1 MNKNKTFNKQ
11 IKPFN
16 FMLIGSEKNGIIPC
30 LSYNKDITG
39 IQYKPFIDYKS
50 DTALD
55 KLPLPSQAYW
65 YSLED
70 VLTKY
75 VIHNDN
81 KFDYNNEGIAHRKH
95 IINDRIR
102 YIGKESN
109 NLEDNLTGI
118 DDPDYLEYEN
128 IEDFK
133 QWILSLKPKDV
144 RDKGIFKMAL
154 WKIKNKIKLGKGL
167 NPKTKIVKIL
177 IKQYNEG
184 KQSNEE

>member
-1 MNKNKTFNKQ
+1 MNANKPFNKK

-16 FMLIGSEKNGIIPC
+16 FMLIGQEKNDVIPC
-30 LSYNKDITG
+30 LPYDKNTSG
-39 IQYKPFIDYKS
+39 IQYKPFVDYKT
-50 DTALD
+50 DTASD

-65 YSLED
+65 HTLED

-75 VIHNDN
+75 VIHHDN
-81 KFDYNNEGIAHRKH
+81 KFDYDHEGIAQRKH

-109 NLEDNLTGI
+109 NLEDNLTGLE
-118 DDPDYLEYEN
+118 DPDYLEYDN

-144 RDKGIFKMAL
+144 RDKGISKQTL
-154 WKIKNKIKLGKGL
+154 WNIKERIRKNEMKYKSKTLKGIYKVYKERKL
-167 NPKTKIVKIL
+167 N
-177 IKQYNEG
+177 N
-184 KQSNEE
+184 